1 MVNKLITKDQIKD
14 HLFDG
19 MTILVGGFM
28 AVGTPLGVVDAIVE
42 SGVKDLTLVCNDAG
56 YEDKGIG
63 LIIKNGQCKT
73 LIASHIGLNPD
84 AQAKMTAGEVE
95 IILTPQGT
103 LAEQVRAGGSG
114 LGGVLTPTGVGTLV
128 AEGKQVLNIDGKDF
142 LLEKAIK
149 GDLAI
154 IKSNVSDTWGNSTLL
169 GTTINFNPLMALAAD
184 KVIVEADEIKEHIDP
199 NDATIPH
206 VVVDYLVQG
215 GTK

>member
-169 GTTINFNPLMALAAD
+169 GTTINFNPLMALAAE